1 MEKLIITKNDL
12 NDNNEYK
19 EDSIDFDGAI
29 IFEEN
34 LGIVKIKKS
43 LKASTYIEAKIGS
56 GIEAGGGIEAGDGIE
71 AGWSVLTRLS
81 GGLKASFVSCLRICV
96 GIDIEEEQM
105 IEASIKK
112 GVVLLGK
119 VVEPKKVCLEDLS
132 KEELIKKIR
141 KEE

>member
-1 MEKLIITKNDL
+1 
-12 NDNNEYK
+12 
-19 EDSIDFDGAI
+19 
-29 IFEEN
+29 

-56 GIEAGGGIEAGDGIE
+56 GIEAGGGIEAGCGIEAGGGIEAGYGIEAGCGIE